1 MRVLAVAVLLIGLWQ
16 VLVSVTNVPTFILP
30 GPLSVM
36 RATYENAPLLGLHAL
51 YTAAEILLG
60 LLFGALLGIF
70 CAVGMSMSEFVT
82 RSLRPLLSF
91 SQAIPV
97 FALAP
102 ILTLWIGYGMASK
115 IVVVV
120 LIVFFPI
127 ASAFY
132 DGLQA
137 TPESSL
143 DLARLARARRWPTF
157 FWLRLPH
164 ALPSLGA
171 SLRIAAVYAPIG
183 AVTGE
188 WVGAS
193 HGLGY
198 LMLLANGRMKTDLM
212 FAAVCVL
219 TLLTIAL
226 RSLVGWSL
234 KKIQL

>member
-1 MRVLAVAVLLIGLWQ
+1 MRGLFVGVLLLAFWQ
-16 VLVSVTNVPTFILP
+16 GLVSLTGVPPFILP
-30 GPLSVM
+30 GPLAVLH
-36 RATYENAPLLGLHAL
+36 ALGDNTALLGLHAA
-51 YTAAEILLG
+51 YTSAEIILG
-60 LLFGALLGIF
+60 LVLGAMFGIV
-70 CAVGMSMSEFVT
+70 CAVGMCLSDFVT
-82 RSLRPLLSF
+82 RSLRPLLSL

-102 ILTLWIGYGMASK
+102 LLTLWLGYGLAAK

-127 ASAFY
+127 ASGFY

-137 TPESSL
+137 TPEGTL
-143 DLARLARARRWPTF
+143 DLARLAHARRWPTF
-157 FWLRLPH
+157 VWLRLPY

-171 SLRIAAVYAPIG
+171 ALRIAAVYAPIG

-188 WVGAS
+188 WVGSS

-212 FAAVCVL
+212 FAAVCIL

-226 RSLVGWSL
+226 RSVVGWGL
-234 KKIQL
+234 RKLEM

>member
-1 MRVLAVAVLLIGLWQ
+1 MRTLLVAVMLIGLWQ
-16 VLVSVTNVPTFILP
+16 VLVSLTGVPAFILP
-30 GPLSVM
+30 GPLSVL
-36 RATYENAPLLGLHAL
+36 RAAHENALLLGLHAI
-51 YTAAEILLG
+51 YTAVEIVLG
-60 LLFGALLGIF
+60 LLLGALLGIF

-82 RSLRPLLSF
+82 RSLRPLLSL

-102 ILTLWIGYGMASK
+102 LLTLWIGYGLASK

-143 DLARLARARRWPTF
+143 DLARLAHARRWPMF

-212 FAAVCVL
+212 FAAVCIL

-226 RSLVGWSL
+226 RSLVGWGL
-234 KKIQL
+234 KKMEL

>member
-1 MRVLAVAVLLIGLWQ
+1 MKTLVMTMLLVGLWQ
-16 VLVSVTNVPTFILP
+16 VLVSLTRVPSFILP
-30 GPLSVM
+30 GPLSVLQAV
-36 RATYENAPLLGLHAL
+36 RDNALLLALHTL
-51 YTAAEILLG
+51 YTAAEIFLG
-60 LLFGALLGIF
+60 LLFGALLGVF
-70 CAVGMSMSEFVT
+70 CAIGMSMSEFLT

-91 SQAIPV
+91 SQTIPV

-102 ILTLWIGYGMASK
+102 ILTLWMGYGMASK

-132 DGLQA
+132 DGLLA
-137 TPESSL
+137 TPEGSL
-143 DLARLARARRWPTF
+143 DLARLARAGRWTTF
-157 FWLRLPH
+157 LWLRLPH

-171 SLRIAAVYAPIG
+171 ALRIAAVYAPIG
-183 AVTGE
+183 AITGE

-212 FAAVCVL
+212 FAAVSIL

-226 RSLVGWSL
+226 RSFVGWGL
-234 KKIQL
+234 KKMEI

>member
-1 MRVLAVAVLLIGLWQ
+1 MRALVVTGLIIALWQ
-16 VLVSVTNVPTFILP
+16 LLVSVSGVPVFILP
-30 GPLSVM
+30 GPLSVLQAS
-36 RATYENAPLLGLHAL
+36 RENFSLLGLHAI
-51 YTAAEILLG
+51 YTMAEIVLG
-60 LLFGALLGIF
+60 LIAGALIGIF
-70 CAVGMSMSEFVT
+70 CAVGMSLSDFFA

-102 ILTLWIGYGMASK
+102 ILTLWLGYGLASK

-137 TPESSL
+137 TPEGTL
-143 DLARLARARRWPTF
+143 DLARLAKARRWKTF
-157 FWLRLPH
+157 LWLRMPH

-171 SLRIAAVYAPIG
+171 ALRIAAVYAPLG

-212 FAAVCVL
+212 FAAVAVL

-226 RSLVGWSL
+226 RTLVDWGL
-234 KKIQL
+234 KRQAL

>member
-1 MRVLAVAVLLIGLWQ
+1 MRTLLVAVLLIGLWQ
-16 VLVSVTNVPTFILP
+16 FLVSITNVPAFILP
-30 GPLSVM
+30 DPLSVM
-36 RATYENAPLLGLHAL
+36 RATYENAPLLGLHAW
-51 YTAAEILLG
+51 YTAVEILLG

-70 CAVGMSMSEFVT
+70 CAVGMSMSEYVT
-82 RSLRPLLSF
+82 RGLRPLLSF

-115 IVVVV
+115 IIVVV

-132 DGLQA
+132 DGLQV
-137 TPESSL
+137 TPEGVL
-143 DLARLARARRWPTF
+143 DLARLAHAQRWPTF
-157 FWLRLPH
+157 LWLRLPH

-198 LMLLANGRMKTDLM
+198 LMLLANGRMKTNLM

-226 RSLVGWSL
+226 RSLIGWGL
-234 KKIQL
+234 KKMEI